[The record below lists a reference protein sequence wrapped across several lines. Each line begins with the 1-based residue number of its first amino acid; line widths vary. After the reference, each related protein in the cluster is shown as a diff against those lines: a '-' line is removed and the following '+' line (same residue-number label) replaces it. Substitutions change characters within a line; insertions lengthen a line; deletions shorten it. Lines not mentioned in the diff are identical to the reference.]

1 MKHLF
6 NDISKDEK
14 NRILEMHKGANNS
27 KMINEQG
34 NLNPADMSY
43 HDEMEQRGYPFPH
56 RVFKYM
62 IGKQYRFTTKD
73 GKTSF
78 EIRVEDVDETGE
90 GSLGVYFDGDLINK
104 SGESTGGLFNTG
116 TFNNLNM
123 QFFCG
128 ERGFL
133 VRDELV
139 GAKNRKLAS
148 DMKPIYYN
156 DQLANE
162 LNTKYCK
169 VLVQKGFASPNFDP
183 PLRWSR

>member
-104 SGESTGGLFNTG
+104 SG
-116 TFNNLNM
+116 
-123 QFFCG
+123 
-128 ERGFL
+128 
-133 VRDELV
+133 
-139 GAKNRKLAS
+139 
-148 DMKPIYYN
+148 
-156 DQLANE
+156 
-162 LNTKYCK
+162 
-169 VLVQKGFASPNFDP
+169 
-183 PLRWSR
+183 